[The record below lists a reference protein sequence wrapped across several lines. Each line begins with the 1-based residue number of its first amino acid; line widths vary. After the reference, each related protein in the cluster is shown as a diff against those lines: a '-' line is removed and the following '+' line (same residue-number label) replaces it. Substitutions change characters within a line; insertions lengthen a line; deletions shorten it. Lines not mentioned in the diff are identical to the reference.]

1 MYAGSTMTPLSG
13 RILGAH
19 QKIDRLA
26 RRNLERLL
34 PGCAFPSIRRIMHF
48 EGNNG
53 PDAIKRKSPAQDE
66 PWHFFQP
73 FDLKDTQLL
82 KQIAAHHRQL
92 TAALRNSDTV
102 RAAFE
107 AAWLAHAMV
116 DGLTPAHHH
125 PYEAEVT
132 LLRGGQGI
140 ETRTS
145 LKEKIIFPGE
155 TLREQAR
162 NNWRYWG
169 PKGLFSTHTAFEWG
183 VSTVMAPLR
192 LTQSLPTAADI
203 ERFNALGIEAWFRS
217 AAQEVARLKLYDEF
231 YARGWTTALSRQI
244 RRELAPALVRA
255 VSVAWHGA
263 LLESQKPEG
272 RA

>member
-1 MYAGSTMTPLSG
+1 MTPLSG

-34 PGCAFPSIRRIMHF
+34 PGCVFPSIRRIIHF

-53 PDAIKRKSPAQDE
+53 PDAIKRKSPAHDE

-73 FDLKDTQLL
+73 FDDSDTQLL
-82 KQIAAHHRQL
+82 KQISAHHALL
-92 TAALRNSDTV
+92 TKALRGDDVV
-102 RAAFE
+102 RASFE

-125 PYEAEVT
+125 PYEEEVT
-132 LLRGGQGI
+132 MLRGGQGI

-145 LKEKIIFPGE
+145 IKEKIIFPGD
-155 TLREQAR
+155 TLRDQAR

-169 PKGLFSTHTAFEWG
+169 PKGLFATHTAFEWG

-192 LTQSLPTAADI
+192 LVASVPTAADI
-203 ERFNALGIEAWFRS
+203 ERFEKLGIEVWFRS
-217 AAQEVARLKLYDEF
+217 IAQEVVRMGLYEEF
-231 YARGWTTALSRQI
+231 YAHGWTTKLSRQV
-244 RRELAPALVRA
+244 RRELAPTIVTA

-263 LLESQKPEG
+263 LLDAQKPAKG
-272 RA
+272 QS